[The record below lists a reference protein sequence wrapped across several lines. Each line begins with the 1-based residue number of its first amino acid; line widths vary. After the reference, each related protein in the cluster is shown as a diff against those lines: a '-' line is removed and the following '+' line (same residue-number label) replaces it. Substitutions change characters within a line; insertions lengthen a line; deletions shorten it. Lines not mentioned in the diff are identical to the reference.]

1 MKKHLLELCET
12 TTAISVGATENFHRG
27 KVFRCSAYLIP
38 KGRLSQMPLGRQR
51 VYLAMAHRRT
61 GQGNIRTGDKKTKP

>member
-1 MKKHLLELCET
+1 MKHLLELCET
-12 TTAISVGATENFHRG
+12 TTAILVGATKNFR
-27 KVFRCSAYLIP
+27 RSAYLIP

-61 GQGNIRTGDKKTKP
+61 GQGNIRTCDKKTKP